1 VTALVLIPLGAT
13 PARAQ
18 LAALGSDSVR
28 VGGDTVAKARRPAP
42 PWFSHGDALLFGG
55 ALGATAVLVPL
66 DRTISDEFAEPHWRQ
81 SRRVRRVAKGVAFFG
96 GDGPF
101 AVSVLL
107 AGSTLGD
114 LPGVRGFAVHE
125 IEALALATGITGVGK
140 GVTGRALPGVATKH
154 AFEFGRGFHDRNGPF
169 VAFPSGHTASAFATA
184 TTIVEEI
191 GGADSSRSRLVA
203 VIAFGGAT
211 AVGVARVVQ
220 RVHWPTDLPTA
231 AFIGIWSG
239 ETVHRHAGGSGVAGA
254 LVRGIAVAPGRGRGV
269 QVGWSSLAAAAR

>member
-1 VTALVLIPLGAT
+1 MA
-13 PARAQ
+13 
-18 LAALGSDSVR
+18 
-28 VGGDTVAKARRPAP
+28 VGGDTVVKARRLAV

-66 DRTISDEFAEPHWRQ
+66 DRIISDEFAEPGWRH
-81 SRRVRRVAKGVAFFG
+81 SRRARRVTKDIAFFG

-107 AGSTLGD
+107 AGTTLGD

-125 IEALALATGITGVGK
+125 IEALALATAITGVGK
-140 GVTGRALPGVATKH
+140 GVAGRALPGVATKH

-184 TTIVEEI
+184 TTIFYEV
-191 GGADSSRSRLVA
+191 GGTDSSRSRLVGA
-203 VIAFGGAT
+203 IAYGGAA
-211 AVGVARVVQ
+211 AVGVARIMQ

-231 AFIGIWSG
+231 ALIGIWSG
-239 ETVHRHAGGSGVAGA
+239 ETVHRHAGGSGVTAA
-254 LVRGIAVAPGRGRGV
+254 LVRGIAVAPGASRGV
-269 QVGWSSLAAAAR
+269 QVGWSSLAAATR